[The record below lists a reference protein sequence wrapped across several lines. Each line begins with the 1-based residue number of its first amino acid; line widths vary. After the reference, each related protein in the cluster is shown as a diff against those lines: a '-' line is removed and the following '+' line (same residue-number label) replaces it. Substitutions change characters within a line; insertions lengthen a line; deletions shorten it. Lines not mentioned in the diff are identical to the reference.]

1 MSYVNYFDGQ
11 PISDGWAAHRA
22 RGSLG
27 GIDYAVGVGTP
38 IRATCDG
45 RVQNIPNNGTGGHT
59 VTLWHTNGLGDGWR
73 DQFMHLSGFVAEGN
87 YKQGDVIGYS
97 GGRAGSDGAGSSTG
111 PHCHWHLINPSGTR
125 VNPLDYVGSSGGAS
139 SSDYAAEKRGVQEIL
154 AAQGLYG
161 GAIDGI
167 FGPISWRAVQTWL
180 QRYGLYGGPIDGI
193 PGPKTYA
200 GFQAYGAKNGNYTGP
215 RDGILGPR
223 SWAGFL
229 QTLKEDTAPAP
240 APTPAPTPEPVP
252 TPEPAPA
259 PTPEPTPVPEQPVVE
274 PIPTPEPPKEEV
286 IVPEKPTPI
295 TEDEY
300 NKVQDAVANLPKDE
314 EDNLAQY
321 DLVDIRFW
329 NYAGERVI
337 KTFAMTF
344 SAMLTTAGAVVVT
357 APETANVFAQ
367 IGWMYILTTSGVS
380 ALTSLLVALSSF
392 KNIVTLKKVNDAT
405 K

>member
-11 PISDGWAAHRA
+11 PISDGWAEHRS

-59 VTLWHTNGLGDGWR
+59 VTLWHTNGLGDGYR
-73 DQFMHLSGFVAEGN
+73 DQFMHLSQFVAEGD

-125 VNPLDYVGSSGGAS
+125 VNPLDFVGGSSSSSGGS
-139 SSDYAAEKRGVQEIL
+139 YANEMRGIQEIM

-161 GAIDGI
+161 GVIDGI
-167 FGPISWRAVQTWL
+167 FGPKSWRAVQTWL
-180 QRYGLYGGPIDGI
+180 QRYGMYDGAIDGI

-200 GFQAYGAKNGNYTGP
+200 GFQAYGAKNGNYTGQK
-215 RDGILGPR
+215 DGILGPR

-240 APTPAPTPEPVP
+240 VPEPTPVPVP
-252 TPEPAPA
+252 TPEPIPTPVVT
-259 PTPEPTPVPEQPVVE
+259 PTPEPTPAPVVE
-274 PIPTPEPPKEEV
+274 PSKPVKPIKPVKEPKVTKITPLPVEAASAANDALGILIPKAKNRKLAYALYGLSALIISNVSVGVMASGMQAPVWLIVASAV
-286 IVPEKPTPI
+286 IG
-295 TEDEY
+295 
-300 NKVQDAVANLPKDE
+300 
-314 EDNLAQY
+314 NLAVPFTT
-321 DLVDIRFW
+321 LAIA
-329 NYAGERVI
+329 NAG
-337 KTFAMTF
+337 
-344 SAMLTTAGAVVVT
+344 
-357 APETANVFAQ
+357 N
-367 IGWMYILTTSGVS
+367 
-380 ALTSLLVALSSF
+380 SS
-392 KNIVTLKKVNDAT
+392 K
-405 K
+405 